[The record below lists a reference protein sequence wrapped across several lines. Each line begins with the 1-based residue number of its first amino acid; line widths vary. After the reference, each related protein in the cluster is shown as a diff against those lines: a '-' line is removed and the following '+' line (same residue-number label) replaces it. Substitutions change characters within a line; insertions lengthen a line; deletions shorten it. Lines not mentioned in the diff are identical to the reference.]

1 MPANAIHRI
10 QFTFMISPL
19 DYANTISRPPLIFSA
34 GRPDFTSACVP
45 VASIPVSG
53 YTLSPAASRRNYR
66 LS

>member
-10 QFTFMISPL
+10 QFAFMISPL

-45 VASIPVSG
+45 VA
-53 YTLSPAASRRNYR
+53 
-66 LS
+66 